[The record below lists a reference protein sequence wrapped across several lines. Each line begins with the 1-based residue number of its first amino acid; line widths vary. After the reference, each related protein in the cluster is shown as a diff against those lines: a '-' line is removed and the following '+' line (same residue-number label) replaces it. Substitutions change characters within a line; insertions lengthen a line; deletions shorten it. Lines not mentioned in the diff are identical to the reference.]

1 MNKVDREALRNME
14 KKQKKTVKGTMFSKC
29 QIPSELFHINRL
41 VKNKIKAVTGRLGY
55 LMLRDG
61 TIEIKG
67 DNIPQLADNTREVVV
82 DLEEEYKLTAFSKP
96 DYFVSAALVDGLISS
111 QEFSKKGMQIHCLNS
126 RMLYPMYGV
135 YMPTAQE
142 YLNLFNNYL

>member
-1 MNKVDREALRNME
+1 
-14 KKQKKTVKGTMFSKC
+14 
-29 QIPSELFHINRL
+29 
-41 VKNKIKAVTGRLGY
+41 VTGRLGY